1 MYSTEGGSY
10 WCSTSF
16 DYQRSFSPISSKVEI
31 TSSILS
37 LTTKDALLSAL
48 PVNLASWKN
57 RNIPQI
63 KMLNKMGTKIEFC
76 GTPEMIHFHEIN
88 LELTFGLFQRFDKWS
103 LRSFRDDKSLL

>member
-1 MYSTEGGSY
+1 MYSTEGGIY
-10 WCSTSF
+10 WCSASF
-16 DYQRSFSPISSKVEI
+16 DYQRSFSPISSKAEI
-31 TSSILS
+31 TSIILS
-37 LTTKDALLSAL
+37 LTTQGALLSAL

-63 KMLNKMGTKIEFC
+63 KMLNKI

-103 LRSFRDDKSLL
+103 LRSFRDNKSVL